1 MNDELKRQYRDRDRV
16 VRAMAQDGS
25 FRAAAIRT
33 SSTARQAQIRH
44 HAEPAGALVLARAL
58 TAASLLASF
67 LKGEER
73 IIIDASGDGLVKS
86 VYAEALQVGEIVGY
100 VRMNESPAP
109 NAPSAMGHGMLRVS
123 RVLYN
128 RAEPVTGIVEMVRGD
143 ITSDLGHYLTQ
154 SEQVPSVV
162 LLDVEFDSKYHI
174 LHAGGALIQALPG
187 AAPEKIFAAYD
198 NVDSL
203 PRITKMFSDGQSPED
218 VLRAIVPAD
227 IDIVAHTPVDFF
239 CRCSLDRFK
248 AMLLT
253 LGYDEVA
260 AMEAEHQRELVCQKC
275 AERYEL
281 SDEDFAE
288 MKATLLARRN

>member
-1 MNDELKRQYRDRDRV
+1 MNDELKQQYRERDRV
-16 VRAMAQDGS
+16 VRAVAVDGS

-33 SSTARQAQIRH
+33 SATARQAQQRH
-44 HAEPAGALVLARAL
+44 KADPGGALILGRAL
-58 TAASLLASF
+58 TAAGLLASF

-73 IIIDASGDGLVKS
+73 IIIDAAGDGIVKS

-100 VRMNESPAP
+100 VRMNDAPQP
-109 NAPSAMGHGMLRVS
+109 NAPSAMGSGMLRVS

-154 SEQVPSVV
+154 SEQIPSVV
-162 LLDVEFDSKYHI
+162 MLDVEFDSEFSI
-174 LHAGGALIQALPG
+174 VHAGGALIQALPG

-198 NVDSL
+198 NVDML
-203 PRITKMFSDGQSPED
+203 PRITSLFAQGQSPED
-218 VLRAIVPAD
+218 VLRLLVPSE
-227 IDIVAHTPVDFF
+227 IDVVSQTPVDFF
-239 CRCSLDRFK
+239 CRCSIDRFK

-260 AMEAEHQRELVCQKC
+260 AMDAENQRELVCQKC
-275 AERYEL
+275 AERYEI
-281 SDEDFAE
+281 SVADFAE
-288 MKATLLARRN
+288 MKATLLAQRN